1 MGSFTSAIDRNSVVA
16 DQTADFNGSFFS
28 STSKV
33 GPDSAPAFS
42 PIVLFIGRYNIPK
55 SAANHRSIPCRS
67 CNYELRV
74 C

>member
-1 MGSFTSAIDRNSVVA
+1 MA

-33 GPDSAPAFS
+33 YLGPDSAPACL
-42 PIVLFIGRYNIPK
+42 PIVIFIGRSNTPK